1 MGKRVSNK
9 RGTHV
14 GARSGRVRIGY
25 WRHQKMSKIERA
37 MEVHR
42 KKTVLG
48 APMDKESQLSFA
60 ALNKA
65 LMKLIPKRMERRGVR

>member
-1 MGKRVSNK
+1 MSKRVSNK

-25 WRHQKMSKIERA
+25 WRQHKMSKIVRDI
-37 MEVHR
+37 EVHR
-42 KKTVLG
+42 KKTMLG
-48 APMDKESQLSFA
+48 ALMDKDSQLSFD

-65 LMKLIPKRMERRGVR
+65 LMKLIPKRLERRGVR

>member
-1 MGKRVSNK
+1 MSKRVSNK
-9 RGTHV
+9 RGEHS

-25 WRHQKMSKIERA
+25 WRQHKMSKIARA
-37 MEVHR
+37 IEVHR
-42 KKTVLG
+42 KKTMLG
-48 APMDKESQLSFA
+48 APMDKDSQLSFA